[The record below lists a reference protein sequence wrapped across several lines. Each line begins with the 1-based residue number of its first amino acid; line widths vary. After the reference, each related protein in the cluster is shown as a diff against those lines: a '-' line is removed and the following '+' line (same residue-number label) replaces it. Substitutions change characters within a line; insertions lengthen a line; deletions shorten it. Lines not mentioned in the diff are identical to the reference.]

1 MKIFISYRRADS
13 PNISGRIYDRLVS
26 DFGAENIFKDVDN
39 IPLGVDFEVY
49 LNDQIIACDAVIAV
63 IGRQWLSIADE
74 AGDRRI
80 MQAADFVRMEI
91 DSALKNNIPVVPVFV
106 NGVTTL
112 DSNLL
117 PPSLLALP
125 KQNGIPVRPDP
136 DFHKDMERLITG
148 LRYYTVPEKRSA
160 SDVPVEI
167 ENIQSVSQPA
177 PKNTPWFLKIFE
189 NPSRNKY
196 LGVSAFIIGFMLSVN
211 YGTRF
216 SFLNYTTLGGVLLSG
231 VLFCILALAYYW
243 QSSQRQ
249 KYRDYLFVMIM
260 FWGVAY
266 AGSMVADILFVSTP
280 PYGWFG
286 TAQVGL
292 LEFFF
297 VAAVAGWGILWGQQR
312 FAEKYIS

>member
-1 MKIFISYRRADS
+1 MKIFISYRRTDS

-39 IPLGVDFEVY
+39 IPLGVDFEAY
-49 LNDQIIACDAVIAV
+49 LNDQIIACDVVIAV
-63 IGRQWLSIADE
+63 IGRQWLSMADE
-74 AGDRRI
+74 AGNRRI
-80 MQAADFVRMEI
+80 MQDADFVRMEI

-106 NGVTTL
+106 NGVTVL
-112 DSNLL
+112 DNSLL

-148 LRYYTVPEKRSA
+148 LRYFAGAQKLSA
-160 SDVPVEI
+160 SAVPVGK
-167 ENIQSVSQPA
+167 ENIQSASQSA

-189 NPSRNKY
+189 NPSRNNY
-196 LGVSAFIIGFMLSVN
+196 LGVSAFIIGFMLAVN

-231 VLFCILALAYYW
+231 VLFCILALTYYW

-249 KYRDYLFVMIM
+249 KYRDYLFVMLL

-266 AGSMVADILFVSTP
+266 AGSMVADILFVSTS
-280 PYGWFG
+280 PYGWLG

-292 LEFFF
+292 MEFFF
-297 VAAVAGWGILWGQQR
+297 AAVVGGWVLLEVQKILGLNN
-312 FAEKYIS
+312 A